1 MTTKKSQKMGKEEMK
16 EMFDLVIYA
25 LIRNPR
31 RNAKNVLK
39 IVVTYAKLWLPN

>member
-1 MTTKKSQKMGKEEMK
+1 MTTKKSQKWAKEEMK

-39 IVVTYAKLWLPN
+39 NCCHIRKAMAS